1 MLISQILSAIKRWRD
16 VRRTVAELDGL
27 SDRELN
33 DLGISRSDI
42 ANIAR
47 EAVAQN

>member
-1 MLISQILSAIKRWRD
+1 MLISQILSAIQRWRE

-33 DLGISRSDI
+33 DLGIARGEI

-47 EAVAQN
+47 QAVAQR